1 MKRNAKDRLFVKRP
15 VLFCF
20 WAGVSC
26 ADLENG
32 SISQVDCR
40 LEFFLKHP
48 CHSSQLT
55 SEDETAQAILSILNL
70 RIATNPNDMSRPI
83 SETENFG
90 MNPKSVDPTGKF

>member
-1 MKRNAKDRLFVKRP
+1 MPRTGSLSKGQFSFAFGLVSHVQIWRMGQFLKLS
-15 VLFCF
+15 
-20 WAGVSC
+20 AGW
-26 ADLENG
+26 N
-32 SISQVDCR
+32 
-40 LEFFLKHP
+40 FFLKHP

-55 SEDETAQAILSILNL
+55 SEDETAQAILSILVL